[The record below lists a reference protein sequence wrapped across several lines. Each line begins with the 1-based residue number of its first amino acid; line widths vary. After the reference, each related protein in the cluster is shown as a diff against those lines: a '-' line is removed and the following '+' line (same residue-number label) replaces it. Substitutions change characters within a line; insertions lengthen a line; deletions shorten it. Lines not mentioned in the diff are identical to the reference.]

1 MPVVAER
8 ATADEMVEAQSTVGP
23 GRLHY
28 NFAKGRRRGT
38 VVLGHGA
45 GGGIE
50 TIDLVALS
58 LSLPL
63 RGYEVVRV
71 EQPWRVAGRKV
82 APRPEVLDRAW
93 LDLLRGE
100 EFLEG
105 RHRHLVL
112 GGRSAGARVA
122 ARTASVLHAHGVVAL
137 AFPLHP
143 PGKPE
148 RSRQDEL
155 PKNLPTLV
163 IQGER
168 DAFGRPHEF
177 VATGETL
184 DLAVVPAADHSFAV
198 GRAAPI
204 TQDEVGELISDYVC
218 EWLVHDRLALSSKS
232 GESASGQGR

>member
-1 MPVVAER
+1 MSVVAER
-8 ATADEMVEAQSTVGP
+8 ATADEVVEAESTVGP

-28 NFAKGRRRGT
+28 NFAKGRRKGT

-50 TIDLVALS
+50 TIDLLALS

-71 EQPWRVAGRKV
+71 EQPWRLAGRKV

-93 LDLLRGE
+93 SDLLSSE
-100 EFLEG
+100 EFLER
-105 RHRHLVL
+105 RHEHLVV

-148 RSRQDEL
+148 RSRRDEL
-155 PKNLPTLV
+155 PKSLPTLV
-163 IQGER
+163 VQGER
-168 DAFGRPHEF
+168 DAFGRPQEF
-177 VATGETL
+177 VATAKTL
-184 DLAVVPAADHSFAV
+184 DLFVIPAADHSFAV

-204 TQDEVGELISDYVC
+204 TQEEVGELISDYVR
-218 EWLVHDRLALSSKS
+218 EWLVHASLVLSAES
-232 GESASGQGR
+232 GESASSQGR